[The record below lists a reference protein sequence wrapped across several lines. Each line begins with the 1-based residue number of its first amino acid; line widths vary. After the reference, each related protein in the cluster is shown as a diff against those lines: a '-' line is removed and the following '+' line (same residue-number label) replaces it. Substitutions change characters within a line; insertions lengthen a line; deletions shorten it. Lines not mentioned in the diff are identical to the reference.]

1 MVNMVVKRDN
11 TTQVPYERNK
21 IYNAITK
28 ANHEVDQNQRVTD
41 EEIDLIISCI
51 ESSFDGIARVE
62 DIQNVIENT
71 LMDMHKHELVRK
83 YMTYR
88 YQRELIRKSNSTD
101 ESIMG
106 LLMDSNK
113 DVAEEN
119 SNKKAVV
126 NSTKR
131 DLIAGEVSKD
141 ISRRLLLPKRIIEN
155 HDRGNIHFHD
165 LDYFMMKEFNCCL
178 PNFKDML
185 TNGTAI
191 NGVKIETPKSFR
203 VACNQVTQIMAAI
216 SSNQYGGQT
225 FYSDTLGR
233 YLAYTRDKFRKRIEK
248 NVDAHVKRIKDAL
261 GSILTPDISSA
272 IDKKAAEL
280 IDEMVAEELKIELQ
294 AGIQCIQYQIN
305 TLMTCNGQSPFVT
318 IFMYLRDDDPYL
330 EENAMVIEEILRQ
343 RIKGIQNKDGAWIT
357 PAFPKLIYVLGKNNV
372 TKDSRFYYLTKLAA
386 ECTAKR
392 MYPDYISEKVMIENY
407 DGEVFGCMGCVDG
420 SSSIWYLDKT
430 GTRPVE
436 QDNSFEDF
444 WNLMSRK
451 FEVKSQNTKDKR
463 EEYID
468 LKNIQIWDT
477 KLGYVDCLRVNR
489 NFSYEWNKVE
499 FENNVVVDCT
509 QDHPF
514 DTENRGIVAAVD
526 LKPGDIIL
534 ASTNGE
540 TTTVKKVVKYDCPEG
555 KYSYDVTTASEHF
568 DVNGVYSHN
577 CRSFLSAWID
587 PRTGEK
593 KWEGRFNQG
602 VVTLNLPMVALDS
615 GKDED
620 KFWQILEERLAICH
634 EALMCRHKALE
645 GTISDVSPIHWQDGA
660 IARLKPGETIDSL
673 LHGGF
678 STISLGY
685 IGLSECVKYMT
696 GQSHTEDGGR
706 EFSLRVMNR
715 LKAACESW
723 KAASGI
729 GFGLYGTPAESTC
742 YSLCTKIR
750 KVYGVVEDITDKD
763 WLTNSYHCDVR
774 EPITALDK
782 FEKEAIYQKISSGG
796 AISYVEIPNMT
807 NNIEAVLSL
816 MEFIYEKMQYAEF
829 NTRSDRC
836 NECGF
841 EGEIKTNEDGL
852 WECPKC
858 GCKDKKKLTI
868 VRRTCGYVGSDFW
881 NVGKTKEINERVL
894 HL

>member
-106 LLMDSNK
+106 LLMDNNK

-191 NGVKIETPKSFR
+191 NGVKIDTPKSFR

-225 FYSDTLGR
+225 FYSDTLGK

-248 NVDAHVKRIKDAL
+248 NVHEHVKRIKDTL
-261 GSILTPDISSA
+261 GNILTSDIASV
-272 IDKKAAEL
+272 IDQKAEEL
-280 IDEMVAEELKIELQ
+280 INEMVAEELKIELQ

-343 RIKGIQNKDGAWIT
+343 RIKGIQNKDGAWVT

-372 TKDSRFYYLTKLAA
+372 TEDSKFYYLTKLAA

-436 QDNSFEDF
+436 QDNSFEEF

-451 FEVKSQNTKDKR
+451 FEVKSQNTKDNR

-489 NFSYEWNKVE
+489 NFSYDWNRVE

-540 TTTVKKVVKYDCPEG
+540 TTKVKRVVKYECTEG

-577 CRSFLSAWID
+577 CRSFLSAWVD

-774 EPITALDK
+774 EPITALEK

-807 NNIEAVLSL
+807 NNIEAILSL

-841 EGEIKTNEDGL
+841 EGEIKTNEDGV

>member
-191 NGVKIETPKSFR
+191 NGVKIDTPKSFR

-225 FYSDTLGR
+225 FYSDTLGK
-233 YLAYTRDKFRKRIEK
+233 YLAYTRDKFRKRIEE
-248 NVDAHVKRIKDAL
+248 NVHDHVKRIKDTL
-261 GSILTPDISSA
+261 GNILTSDIASV
-272 IDKKAAEL
+272 IDQKAEEL
-280 IDEMVAEELKIELQ
+280 INEMVAEELKIELQ

-343 RIKGIQNKDGAWIT
+343 RIKGIQNKDGAWVT

-372 TKDSRFYYLTKLAA
+372 TEDSKFYYLTKLAA

-436 QDNSFEDF
+436 QDNSFEEF

-451 FEVKSQNTKDKR
+451 FEVKSQNTKDNR

-489 NFSYEWNKVE
+489 NFSYDWNRVE
-499 FENNVVVDCT
+499 FENNVIVDCT

-540 TTTVKKVVKYDCPEG
+540 TTKVKRVVKYECTEG

-568 DVNGVYSHN
+568 DVNGIYSHN
-577 CRSFLSAWID
+577 CRSFLSAWVD

-602 VVTLNLPMVALDS
+602 VITLNLPMVALDS

-774 EPITALDK
+774 EPITALEK

-807 NNIEAVLSL
+807 NNIEAILSL

-841 EGEIKTNEDGL
+841 EGEIKTNEDGV

>member
-1 MVNMVVKRDN
+1 MISMVIKRDN

-28 ANHEVDQNQRVTD
+28 ANHEVDQNHQVTD
-41 EEIDLIISCI
+41 EEIDLIISSI
-51 ESSFDGIARVE
+51 EASFDSTAKVE
-62 DIQNVIENT
+62 EIQNIIENS

-88 YQRELIRKSNSTD
+88 YQRELVRKANSTD

-106 LLMDSNK
+106 LLRDSNR

-141 ISRRLLLPKRIIEN
+141 ISRRLLLPKRIVEN

-165 LDYFMMKEFNCCL
+165 MDYYMMKEFNCCL

-185 TNGTAI
+185 SNGTAI
-191 NGVKIETPKSFR
+191 NGIKIDTPKSFR
-203 VACNQVTQIMAAI
+203 VACNQITQIMAAV

-248 NVDAHVKRIKDAL
+248 TILEKIDQLKK
-261 GSILTPDISSA
+261 SIGNITEDLSNI
-272 IDKKAAEL
+272 IDQYAEKVIEEL
-280 IDEMVAEELKIELQ
+280 VSEELKIELK

-330 EENAMVIEEILRQ
+330 EENAMIIEEILRQ
-343 RIKGIQNKDGAWIT
+343 RIKGIQNKEGKWIT

-372 TKDSRFYYLTKLAA
+372 GKESRFYYLTKLAA

-420 SSSIWYLDKT
+420 NSSIWYLDKT

-436 QDNSFEDF
+436 QENSLEGF
-444 WNLMSRK
+444 WNLMSRI
-451 FEVKSQNTKDKR
+451 FEVKSQNTKDPR

-477 KLGYVDCLRVNR
+477 KLGYVDCFRINK
-489 NFSYEWNKVE
+489 NFSYDWNKVE
-499 FENNVVVDCT
+499 FENGTVVDCT
-509 QDHPF
+509 PDHPF
-514 DTENRGIVAAVD
+514 ETENRGVVKAVD
-526 LKPGDIIL
+526 LAPEDIIMI
-534 ASTNGE
+534 STNGE
-540 TTTVKKVVKYDCPEG
+540 TTKVKKVSTYNCPEG
-555 KYSYDVTTASEHF
+555 KYSYDVTTSSEHF
-568 DVNGVYSHN
+568 DVNGIYSHN

-587 PRTGEK
+587 PISGEK

-602 VVTLNLPMVALDS
+602 VVTLNLPMIALDADR
-615 GKDED
+615 DED
-620 KFWQILEERLAICH
+620 KFWQILEERLTICH

-645 GTISDVSPIHWQDGA
+645 GTLSDVSPIHWQDGA
-660 IARLKPGETIDSL
+660 IARLKPGETIDKL
-673 LHGGF
+673 LHEGF

-685 IGLSECVKYMT
+685 IGLFECVKHMT
-696 GQSHTEDGGR
+696 GQSHTEDKGR
-706 EFSLRVMNR
+706 EFSLKVMNR
-715 LKAACESW
+715 LRAACDSW

-742 YSLCTKIR
+742 YTLCTKIR
-750 KVYGVVEDITDKD
+750 KIYGTVKDITDKD
-763 WLTNSYHCDVR
+763 WLTNSYHVDVR
-774 EPITALDK
+774 EPVTALDK

-796 AISYVEIPNMT
+796 AISYVEIPNMQ
-807 NNIEAVLSL
+807 NNIEAILSL
-816 MEFIYEKMQYAEF
+816 MKFIYEKMQYAEF
-829 NTRSDRC
+829 NTRSDWC
-836 NECGF
+836 NECGY

-858 GCKDKKKLTI
+858 GCTDKRRLTI
-868 VRRTCGYVGSDFW
+868 VRRTCGYLGSDFW

>member
-21 IYNAITK
+21 IYNAIAK

-51 ESSFDGIARVE
+51 ESSFNGIARVE

-88 YQRELIRKSNSTD
+88 YRRELVRKSNSTD
-101 ESIMG
+101 ESIIG

-191 NGVKIETPKSFR
+191 NGVKIDTPKSFR

-225 FYSDTLGR
+225 FYSDTLGK
-233 YLAYTRDKFRKRIEK
+233 YLAYTRDKFRKRIGK
-248 NVDAHVKRIKDAL
+248 NVHDHVKRIKDAL
-261 GSILTPDISSA
+261 GNILTSDIASV
-272 IDKKAAEL
+272 IDQKAEEL
-280 IDEMVAEELKIELQ
+280 INEIVAEELKIELQ

-330 EENAMVIEEILRQ
+330 EENAMIIEEILHQ
-343 RIKGIQNKDGAWIT
+343 RIKGIQNKDGAWVT
-357 PAFPKLIYVLGKNNV
+357 PAFPKLIYVLGKNNIRENS
-372 TKDSRFYYLTKLAA
+372 KFHYLTRLAA

-436 QDNSFEDF
+436 QDNSFEEF

-451 FEVKSQNTKDKR
+451 FEIKSQNTKDNR

-477 KLGYVDCLRVNR
+477 KLGYIDCLRVNR
-489 NFSYEWNKVE
+489 NFSYDWNKVE
-499 FENNVVVDCT
+499 FENSVVVDCT

-534 ASTNGE
+534 TSTNGE
-540 TTTVKKVVKYDCPEG
+540 TTKVKRVVKYECAEG

-602 VVTLNLPMVALDS
+602 VVTLNLPMAALDS

-660 IARLKPGETIDSL
+660 IARLKPGETIDPL

-696 GQSHTEDGGR
+696 GQSHTEDVGR

-750 KVYGVVEDITDKD
+750 KVYGVVEDVTDKD

-774 EPITALDK
+774 EPITALEK
-782 FEKEAIYQKISSGG
+782 FGKEAIYQKISSGG

-807 NNIEAVLSL
+807 NNIEAILSV
-816 MEFIYEKMQYAEF
+816 MEFCYENMQYAEF

-841 EGEIKTNEDGL
+841 EGEIKTNEDGV

-858 GCKDKKKLTI
+858 GCKDKRRLTI
-868 VRRTCGYVGSDFW
+868 SRRTCGYVGSDFW
-881 NVGKTKEINERVL
+881 NFGKTKEINERVL

>member
-51 ESSFDGIARVE
+51 ESSFDGLARVE

-191 NGVKIETPKSFR
+191 NGVKIDTPKSFR

-225 FYSDTLGR
+225 FYSDTLGK

-248 NVDAHVKRIKDAL
+248 NVHDHVKRIKDTL
-261 GSILTPDISSA
+261 GNILTSDIASV
-272 IDKKAAEL
+272 IDQKAEEL
-280 IDEMVAEELKIELQ
+280 INEMVAEELKIELQ

-343 RIKGIQNKDGAWIT
+343 RIKGIQNKDGAWVT

-372 TKDSRFYYLTKLAA
+372 TEDSKFYYLTKLAA

-436 QDNSFEDF
+436 QDNSFEEF

-451 FEVKSQNTKDKR
+451 FEVKSQNTKDNR

-489 NFSYEWNKVE
+489 NFSYDWNRVE

-540 TTTVKKVVKYDCPEG
+540 TTKVKRVVKYECTEG

-577 CRSFLSAWID
+577 CRSFLSAWVD

-602 VVTLNLPMVALDS
+602 VITLNLPMVALDS

-774 EPITALDK
+774 EPITALEK

-807 NNIEAVLSL
+807 NNIEAILSL

-841 EGEIKTNEDGL
+841 EGEIKTNEDGV

-881 NVGKTKEINERVL
+881 NVGKTQEINERVL

>member
-51 ESSFDGIARVE
+51 ESSFDGLARVE

-191 NGVKIETPKSFR
+191 NGVKIDTPKSFR

-225 FYSDTLGR
+225 FYSDTLGK

-248 NVDAHVKRIKDAL
+248 NVHDHVKRIKDTL
-261 GSILTPDISSA
+261 GNILTSDIASV
-272 IDKKAAEL
+272 IDQKAEEL
-280 IDEMVAEELKIELQ
+280 INEMVAEELKIELQ

-343 RIKGIQNKDGAWIT
+343 RIKGIQNKDGAWVT

-372 TKDSRFYYLTKLAA
+372 TEDSKFYYLTKLAA

-436 QDNSFEDF
+436 QDNSFEEF

-451 FEVKSQNTKDKR
+451 FEVKSQNTKDNR

-489 NFSYEWNKVE
+489 NFSYDWNRVE

-540 TTTVKKVVKYDCPEG
+540 TTKVKRVVKYECTEG

-577 CRSFLSAWID
+577 CRSFLSAWVD

-602 VVTLNLPMVALDS
+602 VITLNLPMVALDS

-774 EPITALDK
+774 EPITALEK

-807 NNIEAVLSL
+807 NNIEAILSL

-841 EGEIKTNEDGL
+841 EGEIKTNEDGV

>member
-248 NVDAHVKRIKDAL
+248 NVDAHVKRIKDVL

-436 QDNSFEDF
+436 QDNSFEEF

-451 FEVKSQNTKDKR
+451 FEVKSQNTKDNR

-468 LKNIQIWDT
+468 LKDIQIWDT

-489 NFSYEWNKVE
+489 NFSYDWNKVE

-514 DTENRGIVAAVD
+514 DTKNRGIVAAVD

-540 TTTVKKVVKYDCPEG
+540 TTKVKRVVKYECTEG

-577 CRSFLSAWID
+577 CRSFLSAWVD